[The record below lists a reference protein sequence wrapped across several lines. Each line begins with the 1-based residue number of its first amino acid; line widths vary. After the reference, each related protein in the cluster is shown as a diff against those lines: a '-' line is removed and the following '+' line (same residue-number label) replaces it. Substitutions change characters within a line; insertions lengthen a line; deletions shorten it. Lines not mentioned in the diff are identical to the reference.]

1 MYGSWGRF
9 HIGCREL
16 EMAGPGHVTIVE
28 HAGREIHIV
37 GTAHISQRSVE
48 EVKRVIHEVRPDSV
62 CVELDQSRYQA
73 LIDDSRW
80 QKLDIFQVIRE
91 EKVLFLLTSLAL
103 SAFQRK
109 LGDRVGV
116 KPGSELLAAVK
127 SAEEVGATLVL
138 ADRDIQATLKR
149 TWANVSFWHK
159 ARLSAELMVA
169 PFAVQ
174 EITAEQI
181 EELKERDTIN
191 EMLAEFAKLV
201 PGIKEPLI
209 DERDL
214 YLMSKIQEAPGRR
227 IVAVIGAGHVA
238 GVLSHLGET
247 VDREALSKLPP
258 PSKLTQVLKWLI
270 PALVLGAFYWGYAEK
285 KGEGLQ
291 EMLVAWIIPTS
302 ALCAVFSAFAGAKLL
317 TILAAFVAAP
327 ITTLNPTIGAGMV
340 TGLVEAWLRKPTVA
354 DCETVT
360 EAVLTVKGFYRNRF
374 TRVLLVAIL
383 STIGAALGA
392 WVGIGWVVSLL

>member
-1 MYGSWGRF
+1 MV
-9 HIGCREL
+9 
-16 EMAGPGHVTIVE
+16 GPGHVTIVE
-28 HAGREIHIV
+28 HAGRQIHIV

-48 EVKRVIHEVRPDSV
+48 EVKRVIHEVRPDTV
-62 CVELDQSRYQA
+62 CVELDQGRYEA
-73 LIDDSRW
+73 LIDETRW

-127 SAEEVGATLVL
+127 SAEEVGAELVL

-149 TWANVSFWHK
+149 TWANVSFWQK
-159 ARLSAELMVA
+159 AKLTAGLIEA

-174 EITAEQI
+174 EITPEQI

-191 EMLAEFAKLV
+191 EMLAEFARLV

-214 YLMSKIQEAPGRR
+214 YLMSKIQEAPGKR
-227 IVAVIGAGHVA
+227 IVAVIGAGHVE
-238 GVLSHLGET
+238 GVLSHLGEQ

-258 PSKLTQVLKWLI
+258 PSLLMRVLKWLI
-270 PALVLGAFYWGYAEK
+270 PLIVLGAFYYGYSEHSSV
-285 KGEGLQ
+285 GLK
-291 EMLVAWIIPTS
+291 ELVLAWVLPTS
-302 ALCAVFSAFAGAKLL
+302 ILAAVFTAAAGAKIP
-317 TILAAFVAAP
+317 TIIAAFLASP
-327 ITTLNPTIGAGMV
+327 FTTLNPTISAGMV

-360 EAVLTVKGFYRNRF
+360 EAVSSLKGMYRNRF
-374 TRVLLVAIL
+374 TRVLLVVVL

-392 WVGIGWVVSLL
+392 WVGTGWVVSLL

>member
-1 MYGSWGRF
+1 
-9 HIGCREL
+9 
-16 EMAGPGHVTIVE
+16 MASPGHVTVVE
-28 HAGREIHIV
+28 HAGRQIHIV

-62 CVELDQSRYQA
+62 CVELDQSRYEA
-73 LIDDSRW
+73 LIDDTRW

-109 LGDRVGV
+109 LGERVGV

-127 SAEEVGATLVL
+127 AAEEVGAELVL

-149 TWANVSFWHK
+149 TWANVSFWNK
-159 ARLSAELMVA
+159 ARLSTELLVA

-174 EITAEQI
+174 EITPEQI

-191 EMLAEFAKLV
+191 EMLSEFAKLV
-201 PGIKEPLI
+201 PGIKKPLI

-214 YLMSKIQEAPGRR
+214 YLMSKIQEAPGKR
-227 IVAVIGAGHVA
+227 IVAVVGAGHVE
-238 GVLSHLGET
+238 GVLAHLGES
-247 VDREALSKLPP
+247 VDREALNKLPG
-258 PSKLTQVLKWLI
+258 PSAFTQILKWLI
-270 PALVLGAFYWGYAEK
+270 PAIILGAFYYGYTQK
-285 KGEGLQ
+285 EGGSLQ
-291 EMLVAWIIPTS
+291 DMLLAWVIPTS
-302 ALCAVFSAFAGAKLL
+302 LFCALFSAFAGAKLL
-317 TILAAFVAAP
+317 TILAGFLAAP
-327 ITTLNPTIGAGMV
+327 LTTLNPTIGAGMV

-354 DCETVT
+354 DCESVT
-360 EAVLTVKGFYRNRF
+360 EAVLTVKGMYRNRF
-374 TRVLLVAIL
+374 TRVLLVAVL

-392 WVGIGWVVSLL
+392 WVGLGWVVSLL